1 MLKSLPPWGKVLNE
15 VKRMRGKCA
24 AATRERVV
32 LGCLALISQRAGPL
46 TAFPPPEEEAFLYQS
61 GSSCSSIPVAAPT
74 AQSRPVMKRFCFQ
87 LGLTRQSTA
96 RPTPA
101 PAVRPANRLPK
112 LMAPCT

>member
-32 LGCLALISQRAGPL
+32 LGSLALLSQRAGPL
-46 TAFPPPEEEAFLYQS
+46 TASPDGEAFLYQ
-61 GSSCSSIPVAAPT
+61 SCSSIPVAAPT
-74 AQSRPVMKRFCFQ
+74 AQSKPVIKRFCFQ

>member
-15 VKRMRGKCA
+15 VKQMRGKCA

-32 LGCLALISQRAGPL
+32 LGSLALLSQRAGPL
-46 TAFPPPEEEAFLYQS
+46 TAPPEGEAFLYQ
-61 GSSCSSIPVAAPT
+61 SSCSSIPVAAPT
-74 AQSRPVMKRFCFQ
+74 AQSKPVMKRFCFQ